1 MYRFFAYTLGGI
13 AILSFSI
20 FAGVALYLYK
30 LSQDL
35 PDYGKLANYEP
46 PITTRVF
53 ANDGSLI
60 AEYARERRLF
70 VPIESIPRRVIDAFL
85 SAEDKDFYSHAG
97 VDLNGVM
104 RAAYSNLQNYLAK
117 GGKRPEGA
125 STITQQVAKNF
136 LLTSEL
142 SLERKIKEWM
152 LAFRLEDAYTK
163 DKIIELYLNE
173 IFLGSGSYGV
183 AAAAY
188 NYFDKSLDQLTI
200 AETAYL
206 AGLPKA
212 PSNFHPVRNYK
223 RAIERRNLDRVER
236 RVTLVDEQ
244 LDLPLIRV
252 ARDDAAGSRRIRA
265 RHEHA
270 AGFRERQLHRHHLR
284 EELRVDAGLIGGRSL
299 NSSMQL
305 IN

>member
-1 MYRFFAYTLGGI
+1 MYRFIAYTLGGI
-13 AILSFSI
+13 AVLTISV

-35 PDYGKLANYEP
+35 PDYSALANYQP
-46 PITTRVF
+46 PITTRVY

-85 SAEDKDFYSHAG
+85 SAEDKDFYSHPG

-104 RAAYSNLQNYLAK
+104 RAVITNTQNYMSGANR
-117 GGKRPEGA
+117 RPEGA

-136 LLTSEL
+136 LLTSEAT
-142 SLERKIKEWM
+142 LERKIKEWM
-152 LAFRLEDAYTK
+152 LAFRLEDAYSK
-163 DKIIELYLNE
+163 DKILELYLNE

-212 PSNFHPVRNYK
+212 PIELSPRSAK
-223 RAIERRNLDRVER
+223 RAKRSN
-236 RVTLVDEQ
+236 
-244 LDLPLIRV
+244 
-252 ARDDAAGSRRIRA
+252 AATG
-265 RHEHA
+265 
-270 AGFRERQLHRHHLR
+270 
-284 EELRVDAGLIGGRSL
+284 
-299 NSSMQL
+299 
-305 IN
+305 